1 MCKFMICVIIYGIFF
16 LCVCVCLAQGHGA
29 KGQNE
34 YEFSLEFLS
43 PVKPEVCIHWKI
55 TSRYLFF
62 ILFFHM
68 HSDYY

>member
-1 MCKFMICVIIYGIFF
+1 MCKFMICVIMYAIF
-16 LCVCVCLAQGHGA
+16 LCLARGHGA

-55 TSRYLFF
+55 SPRDLLF

-68 HSDYY
+68 HSDCY